1 MDGAFRGQQRQG
13 ILAVCRAFG
22 PDQVCTTGHARRPQ
36 PFFCFDTGDWSVEPW
51 LWRRAGCG
59 CLSPAPTA
67 LDSGERRV
75 HENVLDRVL
84 KIRNDVIIEH
94 TSAYAETKTTAVPRA
109 NWWDARDTRYP
120 SVSSSTFKT
129 KRSAEFYCV
138 CVCVSSTDRY
148 LFGQRILED

>member
-1 MDGAFRGQQRQG
+1 MDGTFRGQQRQG

-84 KIRNDVIIEH
+84 KKKGGMASLSSTRQHILRLKRLPSREQTGGLHVIHDTPDDV
-94 TSAYAETKTTAVPRA
+94 AVHAHQRPRA
-109 NWWDARDTRYP
+109 RSHKKKGGRN
-120 SVSSSTFKT
+120 STV
-129 KRSAEFYCV
+129 CV
-138 CVCVSSTDRY
+138 CVC
-148 LFGQRILED
+148 FFH